1 MRTQENDITNAYEC
15 QVRKIL
21 QKVVIKK
28 DLNTTAVDWLTSRGF
43 HERAWNISDCAT
55 NVGFLNDDGKAKIVS
70 ANFCRQRLCH
80 VCAWRRSL
88 KFTTQMKPILRLLE
102 DEGYEFIF
110 ATLTVKNVSKEHLKQ
125 TVDDMLR
132 GYDRLL
138 KLRVIKRAWLGKVR
152 GLEITYNRHTGMFHP
167 HMHILVAVTPDYFS
181 SKDYIT
187 YESLSKLWKESMR
200 LNYTPIVDIR
210 RTEKGSGRVVEV
222 LKYAT
227 KSFKDSEA
235 IEGFYNS
242 LRDRRLISFSGVFAE
257 KRKLMKMTDF
267 DTVLVD
273 DIEGSKMNA
282 TYWDI
287 YRFDPTG
294 GVFKFY
300 TKYKKE

>member
-1 MRTQENDITNAYEC
+1 MRIQENNTTETYDC

-21 QKVVIKK
+21 QKIVIKK
-28 DLNTTAVDWLTSRGF
+28 ELNTTAVDWLLTRKL

-102 DEGYEFIF
+102 GEGYEFIF
-110 ATLTVKNVSKEHLKQ
+110 VTLTVKNISKEQLKD

-132 GYDRLL
+132 AYDRLL
-138 KLRVIKRAWLGKVR
+138 KLRGIKRAWLGKVR
-152 GLEITYNRHTGMFHP
+152 GLEVTYNRNTGMFHP
-167 HMHILVAVTPDYFS
+167 HIHVLVAVTPEYFRSDDYVNQE
-181 SKDYIT
+181 K
-187 YESLSKLWKESMR
+187 LSELWKECMR
-200 LNYTPIVDIR
+200 LDYTPVVDIR
-210 RTEKGSGRVVEV
+210 KTEKGSGSVVEV
-222 LKYAT
+222 LKYTT

-273 DIEGSKMNA
+273 DIERSKVNA
-282 TYWDI
+282 VYWDI
-287 YRFDPTG
+287 YRFDPSG